1 MGALAGWL
9 ARRLIASLGFP
20 KFALELWDGFH
31 VSECAE
37 TVGTVR
43 LLKPSVL
50 RRLFWQGSV
59 GFGEAYSDGTLELDG
74 DLVESGRAVTNLN
87 NTRLYNEDAKLAGP
101 SSFRN
106 ATVSHLPCQRLP
118 KNKGRLSFE
127 KDSVMTRT
135 IRYTSQLRL
144 WGWPLLAVA
153 QGPDAS
159 RNETRGYARGII
171 AMGDVATGVIAIGG
185 LARGLIAVGGV
196 AVGLVTVAGV
206 GLGAFVIAGVALA
219 QTAFGGVAIG
229 QYAKGGAAIG
239 PHVVSSK
246 RVDDSAAVWFS
257 RLGLHD
263 RKTSQPTESSATD
276 PIE

>member
-1 MGALAGWL
+1 
-9 ARRLIASLGFP
+9 
-20 KFALELWDGFH
+20 
-31 VSECAE
+31 
-37 TVGTVR
+37 
-43 LLKPSVL
+43 
-50 RRLFWQGSV
+50 
-59 GFGEAYSDGTLELDG
+59 
-74 DLVESGRAVTNLN
+74 
-87 NTRLYNEDAKLAGP
+87 
-101 SSFRN
+101 
-106 ATVSHLPCQRLP
+106 
-118 KNKGRLSFE
+118 
-127 KDSVMTRT
+127 MTQT
-135 IRYTSQLRL
+135 IRYTSQLCL

-153 QGPDAS
+153 HGPNAS

-185 LARGLIAVGGV
+185 LARGLIAVGGI

-257 RLGLHD
+257 RLGLHNQ
-263 RKTSQPTESSATD
+263 KAAQPMT
-276 PIE
+276 PPLKNRIE